1 MIKVLVAVAIAFAGA
16 GQAQLLP
23 PNAAG
28 VTMGHVHLNVSN
40 VEAQKKFWVDLF
52 GATPLKREGLQG
64 VKVPGMLILFTQ
76 KDPTA
81 PSEGAVIDHFGF
93 KVHNTQEFLKNCRD
107 AGFVTRPVFR
117 GVEGFPNAYI
127 EGPDGVKIEIQED
140 ASMTGPP
147 APNHVHYQ
155 VKDVFALRDWYV
167 TTFGAVARKRGILN
181 TADIS
186 TMNLTFSANREDTP
200 RPATKGRAL
209 DHVGFEVKNLEAF
222 CKKLEADGV
231 HFDVPYHKVPTLG
244 IAVAFLTDPMGG
256 YIELTEG
263 LDTF

>member
-1 MIKVLVAVAIAFAGA
+1 MRILVALAVAFAAA
-16 GQAQLLP
+16 GQGQLLP

-28 VTMGHVHLNVSN
+28 VTMGHVHLNVHN

-52 GATPLKREGLQG
+52 GATPLQREGLQG

-76 KDPTA
+76 NDPAA

-93 KVHNTQEFLKNCRD
+93 KVRNTEEFLRTCRD
-107 AGFVTRPVFR
+107 AGFLTRPPFK

-127 EGPDGVKIEIQED
+127 EGPDGVKVEVQED
-140 ASMTGPP
+140 SSRTGPP

-155 VKDVFALRDWYV
+155 VKDVAALRDWYV
-167 TTFGAVARKRGILN
+167 KTFGAVARKRGILD

-186 TMNLTFSANREDTP
+186 TMNLTFSANREDAP

-222 CKKLEADGV
+222 CKQLEANGV
-231 HFDVPYHKVPTLG
+231 HFDVPYRKVAALG
-244 IAVAFLTDPMGG
+244 IAIAFLTDPMGG

>member
-1 MIKVLVAVAIAFAGA
+1 MRVLVAIALAFAGTS
-16 GQAQLLP
+16 QAQLLP
-23 PNAAG
+23 FNDAG
-28 VTMGHVHLNVSN
+28 VTMGHVHLNVNS
-40 VEAQKKFWVDLF
+40 VEVQKKFWRELF
-52 GATPLKREGLQG
+52 SATPLKREGLTG
-64 VKVPGMLILFTQ
+64 VKVPGMIILFTQ

-93 KVHNTQEFLKNCRD
+93 KVRNTEQFLKNCRD
-107 AGFVTRPVFR
+107 AGYVTRPVFK

-127 EGPDGVKIEIQED
+127 EGPDGVKVEVQED
-140 ASMTGPP
+140 ASRTDPP
-147 APNHVHYQ
+147 APNHVHYM

-167 TTFGAVARKRGILN
+167 KTFSAVARKRGILD

-186 TMNLTFSANREDTP
+186 TMNLTFQTIRDDAP

-222 CKKLEADGV
+222 CKKLEANGV
-231 HFDVPYHKVPTLG
+231 HFDVPYKKIPALG
-244 IAVAFLTDPMGG
+244 IAIAFLTDPMGG